1 MTAPAPAALEGL
13 RVLDLSSLYAAP
25 LISMNL
31 GDFGAEVIKVEH
43 PRGDD
48 ARRWG
53 LSKDGVPLWWR
64 GLSRNKQL
72 LTLDLSDETDR
83 DVVRRL
89 AADADV
95 LIENFRP
102 GRMESWGLG
111 YTDLAA
117 LNPRLVMV
125 RVSGFGQ
132 DGPRSSQPG
141 FGTLAEA
148 YSGFAFVTGQP
159 EGPPT
164 LPPFG
169 LADGVAGLTATFATM
184 IALYWR
190 DAGGGGVGQ
199 EVDVSLYEPLF
210 SVLGPQIAEY
220 AALGVLQRRNGN
232 RSPRT
237 APRNA
242 YRTSDG
248 HWTALSAGT
257 QSIANRIFAA
267 IGRPELGSDPRF
279 ADAAGRRQHADLLEG
294 IIADWMAVHPLAEV
308 LTRFA
313 EVEAPIAPVLG
324 ADQIY
329 GDEHYRSR
337 QSFVEFADPEI
348 GSVAMA
354 NVVPRLSR
362 TPGTIRSLG
371 ATAKGAHS
379 EAVLGRLRDGG
390 SGWSGDKT
398 GDEDEE
404 DAKDKEAR

>member
-1 MTAPAPAALEGL
+1 MAPTPAALDGL

-25 LISMNL
+25 LVSTNL

-53 LSKDGVPLWWR
+53 LSKGGVPLWWR
-64 GLSRNKQL
+64 GLARNKQL
-72 LTLDLSDETDR
+72 LTLDLGDEEDR
-83 DVVRRL
+83 GVVRGL
-89 AADADV
+89 AGGADV

-111 YTDLAA
+111 YDDLAA

-125 RVSGFGQ
+125 HVTGFGQ

-169 LADGVAGLTATFATM
+169 LADGVAGLAATFATM

-210 SVLGPQIAEY
+210 SILGPQIAEY
-220 AALGVLQRRNGN
+220 AALGVLQRRTGN

-248 HWTALSAGT
+248 HWTVLSAGT
-257 QSIANRIFAA
+257 QNIADRIFAA
-267 IGRPELGSDPRF
+267 IGHPEIGSDPRF
-279 ADAAGRRQHADLLEG
+279 ADAASRRQHADLLDG
-294 IIADWMAVHPLAEV
+294 IIAGWMASHTLADV
-308 LTRFA
+308 LARFA
-313 EVEAPIAPVLG
+313 EVDAPIAPVLG

-329 GDEHYRSR
+329 RDEHYRAR

-348 GSVAMA
+348 GSIAMT

-371 ATAKGAHS
+371 ATETGADS
-379 EAVLGRLRDGG
+379 DAVRARLRDGG
-390 SGWSGDKT
+390 SGWSGRRP
-398 GDEDEE
+398 GNEDRS
-404 DAKDKEAR
+404 D

>member
-1 MTAPAPAALEGL
+1 MTAPTPGALEGL

-25 LISMNL
+25 LVSMNL

-64 GLSRNKQL
+64 GLARNKQL
-72 LTLDLSDETDR
+72 LTLDLNAEKDR
-83 DVVRRL
+83 SVVRRL
-89 AADADV
+89 AVGADV

-102 GRMESWGLG
+102 GKMESWGLG
-111 YTDLAA
+111 YRDLAG
-117 LNPRLVMV
+117 LNARLVMV
-125 RVSGFGQ
+125 RVTGFGQ

-159 EGPPT
+159 DGPPT

-184 IALYWR
+184 MALYWR
-190 DAGGGGVGQ
+190 DANGGGLGQ
-199 EVDVSLYEPLF
+199 EIDVSLYEPLF
-210 SVLGPQIAEY
+210 SILGPQIAEY

-248 HWTALSAGT
+248 HWMVLSAGT
-257 QSIANRIFAA
+257 QSIANRIFLA
-267 IGRPELGSDPRF
+267 IGHPEFSSDPRF
-279 ADAAGRRQHADLLEG
+279 ADAASRREHADLLEG
-294 IIADWMAVHPLAEV
+294 IIADWMAEHPLADV
-308 LTRFA
+308 LARFA
-313 EVEAPIAPVLG
+313 KAQAPIAPVLG

-329 GDEHYRSR
+329 RDEHYRAR
-337 QSFVEFADPEI
+337 QSFVEVADAEI
-348 GSVAMA
+348 GSVAMT

-362 TPGTIRSLG
+362 TPGTIRSVG
-371 ATAKGAHS
+371 ATPTGAHS
-379 EAVLGRLRDGG
+379 GTVLGRLRDGG
-390 SGWSGDKT
+390 SGWSGRAGT
-398 GDEDEE
+398 RPGDEET
-404 DAKDKEAR
+404 R